1 LLPKEQLICLSF
13 FYSCLILCIN
23 LYYAIRQDT
32 LIGFKMNKNLWII
45 TVSQVFSFTPAPVN
59 VFLSGIIGST
69 LSPVKSLQTLPT
81 SLMIVGIAFF
91 SFFAAKIMSKI
102 GRKAGFLYAAIFSSF
117 SALLAAYAVWDKNFY
132 LFCLA
137 CFFIGNGM
145 SFTHQYR
152 FAAAESVEKSFIP
165 KALSIIML
173 ASIFSALLG
182 PNIANFSKDLINGHL
197 YVGSYLS
204 LAILTSVPIVFLSF
218 YSPTTESEGVKKY
231 KGRSYSELILQPRF
245 LQAVASAAFAY
256 AVMSFLM
263 TATPINMHVI
273 EHYSLNKTSIVIQL
287 HIISMFLPSLI
298 TGNLLKK
305 FGHSKIIYAGV
316 TFYILTILLSF
327 LEPTFFNYMLALV
340 FLGLGWNFLYLS
352 GTGLLVLSYREEE
365 KFKAQGFNDILVF
378 SIQAVASLS
387 AGYMLS
393 MTGWKTMNLIAI
405 PFLVLII
412 FFSIRADL
420 SKNDK

>member
-1 LLPKEQLICLSF
+1 
-13 FYSCLILCIN
+13 
-23 LYYAIRQDT
+23 
-32 LIGFKMNKNLWII
+32 MNKNLWII
-45 TVSQVFSFTPAPVN
+45 TASQIFSFTPAPVN

-69 LSPVKSLQTLPT
+69 LSPIKSLQTLPT
-81 SLMIVGIAFF
+81 SLMIVGIAIF

-102 GRKAGFLYAAIFSSF
+102 GRKAGFLYAAIFSSL

-173 ASIFSALLG
+173 ATIFSALLG
-182 PNIANFSKDLINGHL
+182 PNIANFNKDLINGHL

-204 LAILTSVPIVFLSF
+204 LAVLTSVPIIFLSF
-218 YSPTTESEGVKKY
+218 YSPKTNQTDVKKY
-231 KGRSYSELILQPRF
+231 KERSYFELILQPRF

-263 TATPINMHVI
+263 TATPINMHII
-273 EHYSLNKTSIVIQL
+273 EHYSLNKTGIVIQL

-316 TFYILTILLSF
+316 GFYILTILLSF
-327 LEPTFFNYMLALV
+327 LEASFFNYILSLV

-352 GTGLLVLSYREEE
+352 GTGLLVLSYKEEE

-378 SIQAVASLS
+378 SIQALASLS

-393 MTGWKTMNLIAI
+393 TTSWKTMNLIAI
-405 PFLVLII
+405 PFLILII
-412 FFSIRADL
+412 LSSIRADL
-420 SKNDK
+420 SKVDK

>member
-1 LLPKEQLICLSF
+1 
-13 FYSCLILCIN
+13 
-23 LYYAIRQDT
+23 
-32 LIGFKMNKNLWII
+32 MNKNLWII
-45 TVSQVFSFTPAPVN
+45 TASQIFSFTPAPVN

-69 LSPVKSLQTLPT
+69 LSPIKSLQTVPT
-81 SLMIVGIAFF
+81 SLMIVGIAVF

-102 GRKAGFLYAAIFSSF
+102 GRKSGFLFAAIFSSF
-117 SALLAAYAVWDKNFY
+117 SALLAAYAVWDENFY

-152 FAAAESVEKSFIP
+152 FAAAESVKKSFIP

-173 ASIFSALLG
+173 ATIFSALLG
-182 PNIANFSKDLINGHL
+182 PNIANFNKDLINGHL

-204 LAILTSVPIVFLSF
+204 LAALTSIPIIILSF
-218 YSPTTESEGVKKY
+218 YSPKKEPEITKEY
-231 KGRSYSELILQPRF
+231 KGRNYFELISQPKF

-263 TATPINMHVI
+263 TATPINMHLI
-273 EHYSLNKTSIVIQL
+273 ENYSLGKTGIVIQL
-287 HIISMFLPSLI
+287 HIVSMFLPSLF
-298 TGNLLKK
+298 TGYLLKK

-316 TFYILTILLSF
+316 GFYIVTILLSF
-327 LEPTFFNYMLALV
+327 LETSFFNYVLALV
-340 FLGLGWNFLYLS
+340 FLGIGWNFLYLS
-352 GTGLLVLSYREEE
+352 GTGLLVLSYKEEE
-365 KFKAQGFNDILVF
+365 KFKAQGFNDIIVF

-393 MTGWKTMNLIAI
+393 MTSWKIMNLIAI
-405 PFLVLII
+405 PFLLLII
-412 FFSIRADL
+412 YSSIRADL
-420 SKNDK
+420 SENSKQKIKF

>member
-1 LLPKEQLICLSF
+1 
-13 FYSCLILCIN
+13 
-23 LYYAIRQDT
+23 
-32 LIGFKMNKNLWII
+32 MNKNLWII
-45 TVSQVFSFTPAPVN
+45 TASQVFSFTPAPVN

-81 SLMIVGIAFF
+81 SLMIVGIAVF

-102 GRKAGFLYAAIFSSF
+102 GRKAGFLYAAIFSSS

-145 SFTHQYR
+145 SFTHHYR

-182 PNIANFSKDLINGHL
+182 PNIANFNKDLINGHL

-204 LAILTSVPIVFLSF
+204 LAVLTFIPILFLSF
-218 YSPTTESEGVKKY
+218 YSPKIEQLKNKEYT
-231 KGRSYSELILQPRF
+231 GRGYIKLILQPRF
-245 LQAVASAAFAY
+245 FQAVVSAAFAY

-263 TATPINMHVI
+263 TATPINMHVM
-273 EHYSLNKTSIVIQL
+273 ENYSLNKTAIVIQV

-316 TFYILTILLSF
+316 ASFTLAILLSF
-327 LEPTFFNYMLALV
+327 MESSFFNYLFALI
-340 FLGLGWNFLYLS
+340 FLGIGWNFLFLS
-352 GTGLLVLSYREEE
+352 GTGLLVLSYKEEE
-365 KFKAQGFNDILVF
+365 KFKAQGFNDVIVF
-378 SIQAVASLS
+378 SIQALASLS

-393 MTGWKTMNLIAI
+393 VTSWKTMNLVAI
-405 PFLVLII
+405 PFLILII
-412 FFSIRADL
+412 FSSIRADL
-420 SKNDK
+420 SNNSK

>member
-1 LLPKEQLICLSF
+1 
-13 FYSCLILCIN
+13 
-23 LYYAIRQDT
+23 
-32 LIGFKMNKNLWII
+32 MNKNLWII
-45 TVSQVFSFTPAPVN
+45 TASQIFSFTPAPVN

-69 LSPVKSLQTLPT
+69 LSPVKYLQTVPT
-81 SLMIVGIAFF
+81 SLMIVGVAVF

-102 GRKAGFLYAAIFSSF
+102 GRKAGFLYAAIFSTLSV
-117 SALLAAYAVWDKNFY
+117 LLAAYAVWDKNFY

-173 ASIFSALLG
+173 ATIFSALLG
-182 PNIANFSKDLINGHL
+182 PNIANFNKDLIHGHL
-197 YVGSYLS
+197 FVGSYLS
-204 LAILTSVPIVFLSF
+204 LAVLTSIPVIFLSL
-218 YSPTTESEGVKKY
+218 YSPKKEIVRAKEY
-231 KGRSYSELILQPRF
+231 KGRSYFELISQPRF

-263 TATPINMHVI
+263 TATPINMHII
-273 EHYSLNKTSIVIQL
+273 EHYSLDKTGIVIQL
-287 HIISMFLPSLI
+287 HIVSMFLPSLI

-305 FGHSKIIYAGV
+305 FGHSKIIYAGI
-316 TFYILTILLSF
+316 FFFILTILLSF
-327 LEPTFFNYMLALV
+327 FEPSFFNYLFSLI
-340 FLGLGWNFLYLS
+340 FLGIGWNFLYLS

-378 SIQAVASLS
+378 STQALASLS

-393 MTGWKTMNLIAI
+393 MTSWKTMNLIAV
-405 PFLVLII
+405 PFLFLFVLS
-412 FFSIRADL
+412 SIRADL
-420 SKNDK
+420 SKDDKLKNQNF

>member
-1 LLPKEQLICLSF
+1 
-13 FYSCLILCIN
+13 
-23 LYYAIRQDT
+23 
-32 LIGFKMNKNLWII
+32 MNKNLWII
-45 TVSQVFSFTPAPVN
+45 TASQIFSFTPAPVN

-69 LSPVKSLQTLPT
+69 LSPIKSLQTVPT
-81 SLMIVGIAFF
+81 SLMIVGIAVF

-102 GRKAGFLYAAIFSSF
+102 GRKSGFLFAAIFSSF
-117 SALLAAYAVWDKNFY
+117 SALLAAYAVWDENFY

-152 FAAAESVEKSFIP
+152 FAAAESVKKSFIP

-173 ASIFSALLG
+173 ATIFSALLG
-182 PNIANFSKDLINGHL
+182 PNIANFNKDLINGHL

-204 LAILTSVPIVFLSF
+204 LAALTSIPIIILSF
-218 YSPTTESEGVKKY
+218 YSPKKEPEITKEY
-231 KGRSYSELILQPRF
+231 KGRNYFELISQPKF

-263 TATPINMHVI
+263 TATPINMHLI
-273 EHYSLNKTSIVIQL
+273 ENYSLGKTGIVIQL
-287 HIISMFLPSLI
+287 HIVSMFLPSLF
-298 TGNLLKK
+298 TVYLLKK

-316 TFYILTILLSF
+316 GFYIVTILLSF
-327 LEPTFFNYMLALV
+327 LETSFFNYVLALV
-340 FLGLGWNFLYLS
+340 FLGIGWNFLYLS
-352 GTGLLVLSYREEE
+352 GTGLLVLSYKEEE
-365 KFKAQGFNDILVF
+365 KFKAQGFNDIIVF

-393 MTGWKTMNLIAI
+393 MTSWKIMNLIAI
-405 PFLVLII
+405 PFLLLII
-412 FFSIRADL
+412 YSSIRADL
-420 SKNDK
+420 SENSKQKIKF

>member
-1 LLPKEQLICLSF
+1 
-13 FYSCLILCIN
+13 
-23 LYYAIRQDT
+23 
-32 LIGFKMNKNLWII
+32 MNKNLWII
-45 TVSQVFSFTPAPVN
+45 TASQIFSFTPAPVN

-69 LSPVKSLQTLPT
+69 LSPVKSLQTVPT
-81 SLMIVGIAFF
+81 SLMIVGVAIF

-102 GRKAGFLYAAIFSSF
+102 GRKAGFLYAAIFNSS

-137 CFFIGNGM
+137 CFFIGCGM

-152 FAAAESVEKSFIP
+152 FAAAESVERSFIP

-182 PNIANFSKDLINGHL
+182 PNIANFNKDLIDGHL

-204 LAILTSVPIVFLSF
+204 LAVLTSVPIIFLSF
-218 YSPTTESEGVKKY
+218 YRPKIEPVSANKY
-231 KGRSYSELILQPRF
+231 KGRGYFELILQPRF
-245 LQAVASAAFAY
+245 LQAVVSAAFAY

-273 EHYSLNKTSIVIQL
+273 ENYSLNKTGIVIQL
-287 HIISMFLPSLI
+287 HIVSMFLPSLI

-316 TFYILTILLSF
+316 ASFTLAILLSF
-327 LEPTFFNYMLALV
+327 MESSFFNYLFALI
-340 FLGLGWNFLYLS
+340 FLGIGWNFLFLS
-352 GTGLLVLSYREEE
+352 GTGLLVLSYKEEE
-365 KFKAQGFNDILVF
+365 KFKAQGFNDVIVF
-378 SIQAVASLS
+378 SIQALASLS

-393 MTGWKTMNLIAI
+393 VTSWKTMNLVAI
-405 PFLVLII
+405 PFLILII
-412 FFSIRADL
+412 FSSIRADL
-420 SKNDK
+420 SNNSK

>member
-1 LLPKEQLICLSF
+1 
-13 FYSCLILCIN
+13 
-23 LYYAIRQDT
+23 
-32 LIGFKMNKNLWII
+32 MNKNLWII
-45 TVSQVFSFTPAPVN
+45 TVSQIFSFTPAPVN

-69 LSPVKSLQTLPT
+69 LSPVKFLQTVPT
-81 SLMIVGIAFF
+81 SLMIVGVAVF
-91 SFFAAKIMSKI
+91 SFFAAKIMGRI
-102 GRKAGFLYAAIFSSF
+102 GRKAGFLYAALFSTLSV
-117 SALLAAYAVWDKNFY
+117 LLAAYAVWDKNFY

-145 SFTHQYR
+145 AFTHQYR
-152 FAAAESVEKSFIP
+152 FAAAESVKRSYIP

-182 PNIANFSKDLINGHL
+182 PNIANFNKDLISGHL
-197 YVGSYLS
+197 FVGSYLS
-204 LAILTSVPIVFLSF
+204 LAVLTFIPILFLIF
-218 YSPTTESEGVKKY
+218 YNPKAELVKVKKY
-231 KGRSYSELILQPRF
+231 NGRGYFELISQPRF
-245 LQAVASAAFAY
+245 LQAVVSAAFAY

-273 EHYSLNKTSIVIQL
+273 ENYSLNKTGIVIQL

-298 TGNLLKK
+298 TGNLLRN

-316 TFYILTILLSF
+316 SFFILTILLSF
-327 LEPTFFNYMLALV
+327 MEPSFLNYLFSLI
-340 FLGLGWNFLYLS
+340 FLGIGWNFLYLS

-378 SIQAVASLS
+378 STQALASLS

-393 MTGWKTMNLIAI
+393 ITSWKTMNLIAI
-405 PFLVLII
+405 PFLILII
-412 FFSIRADL
+412 LLSIRADL
-420 SKNDK
+420 SKNSQLIN

>member
-1 LLPKEQLICLSF
+1 
-13 FYSCLILCIN
+13 
-23 LYYAIRQDT
+23 
-32 LIGFKMNKNLWII
+32 MNKNLWII
-45 TVSQVFSFTPAPVN
+45 TVSQIFSFTPAPVN

-69 LSPVKSLQTLPT
+69 LSPIKSLQTVPT
-81 SLMIVGIAFF
+81 SLMIVGIAIF

-173 ASIFSALLG
+173 ATIFSALLG
-182 PNIANFSKDLINGHL
+182 PNIANFNKDLINGHL

-204 LAILTSVPIVFLSF
+204 LAILTSLPIIFLSF
-218 YSPTTESEGVKKY
+218 YKPKEEAVDMKEY
-231 KGRSYSELILQPRF
+231 KGRSYFELILQPRF
-245 LQAVASAAFAY
+245 LQAVVSAAFAY

-263 TATPINMHVI
+263 TATPINMHI
-273 EHYSLNKTSIVIQL
+273 KENYSLNETGIVIQL
-287 HIISMFLPSLI
+287 HIVSMFLPSLI

-305 FGHSKIIYAGV
+305 FGHSRIIYAGV
-316 TFYILTILLSF
+316 VFFALTIILSF
-327 LEPTFFNYMLALV
+327 LEPSFFNYIFALV
-340 FLGLGWNFLYLS
+340 FLGIGWNFLYLS
-352 GTGLLVLSYREEE
+352 GTGLLVLSYRDEE
-365 KFKAQGFNDILVF
+365 KFKAQGFNDVLVF
-378 SIQAVASLS
+378 SIQALASLS

-393 MTGWKTMNLIAI
+393 MTSWKTMNLIAI
-405 PFLVLII
+405 PFLVLIV
-412 FFSIRADL
+412 FSSIRADL

>member
-1 LLPKEQLICLSF
+1 
-13 FYSCLILCIN
+13 
-23 LYYAIRQDT
+23 
-32 LIGFKMNKNLWII
+32 MNKNLWII
-45 TVSQVFSFTPAPVN
+45 TASQIFSFTPAPVN

-69 LSPVKSLQTLPT
+69 LSPVKYLQTVPT
-81 SLMIVGIAFF
+81 SLMIVGVAVF

-102 GRKAGFLYAAIFSSF
+102 GRKAGFLYAAIFSTLSV
-117 SALLAAYAVWDKNFY
+117 LLAAYAVWDKNFY

-173 ASIFSALLG
+173 ATIFSALLG
-182 PNIANFSKDLINGHL
+182 PNIANFNKDLIHGHL
-197 YVGSYLS
+197 FVGSYLS
-204 LAILTSVPIVFLSF
+204 LAVLTSIPVIFLSL
-218 YSPTTESEGVKKY
+218 YSPKKEIVRAKEY
-231 KGRSYSELILQPRF
+231 KGRSYFELISQPRF

-263 TATPINMHVI
+263 TATPINMHII
-273 EHYSLNKTSIVIQL
+273 EHYSLDKTGIVIQL
-287 HIISMFLPSLI
+287 HIVSMFLPSLI

-305 FGHSKIIYAGV
+305 FGHSKIIYAGI
-316 TFYILTILLSF
+316 FFFILTILLSF
-327 LEPTFFNYMLALV
+327 FEPSFFNYLFSLI
-340 FLGLGWNFLYLS
+340 FLGIGWNFLYLS

-378 SIQAVASLS
+378 STQALASLS

-393 MTGWKTMNLIAI
+393 MTSWKTMNLIAV
-405 PFLVLII
+405 PFLILIVLS
-412 FFSIRADL
+412 SIRADL
-420 SKNDK
+420 SKDDKLKNQNF